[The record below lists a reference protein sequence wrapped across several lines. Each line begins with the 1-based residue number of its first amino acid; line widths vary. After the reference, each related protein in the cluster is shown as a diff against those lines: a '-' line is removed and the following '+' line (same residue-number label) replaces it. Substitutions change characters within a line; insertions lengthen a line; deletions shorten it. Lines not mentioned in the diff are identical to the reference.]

1 MKRIGIPG
9 RLITMIRNE
18 NQEAIAMT
26 KNLYENQEA
35 IVYTDYGNAEWIQVG
50 NAEKEWGRNA

>member
-35 IVYTDYGNAEWIQVG
+35 IVYTDYGNAEWIQIG
-50 NAEKEWGRNA
+50 NAEKE